1 MNPSRAQVAPRK
13 AAAGYRA
20 TKPKNLKKQSAS
32 TATPETVV
40 NKLRVHAKKI
50 RGKCE
55 DCELRTKVHP
65 PPVPRSAR
73 WPPPPGRGD
82 GGLKLERFVVVHLGF
97 AC

>member
-1 MNPSRAQVAPRK
+1 MNPSRAQVAPKK

-20 TKPKNLKKQSAS
+20 TKPKNLKKKSSSA
-32 TATPETVV
+32 ATPETVV

-55 DCELRTKVHP
+55 DCELRTK
-65 PPVPRSAR
+65 AR
-73 WPPPPGRGD
+73 RRQYHAVRAGRRLPGD

-97 AC
+97 AF